1 MLPSPDEESAGTWKL
16 TPPYLGAGAVLE
28 LLGTLGYLFLQS
40 QTEHTL
46 CFTGFP
52 NAETGGW
59 GVQQEV
65 DSICATPCP

>member
-1 MLPSPDEESAGTWKL
+1 M
-16 TPPYLGAGAVLE
+16 LE